1 MTMAKAKTPAET
13 EKREQAVTPET
24 ETNEVQEQVAETEAS
39 GVQNLAVSGLLCRV
53 DFCGALNLRSAPSMA
68 AEVVAKLPVG
78 TQVRADPM
86 GRWAADGKQL
96 WVGVDLD
103 DGTQGYAMGAYLVP
117 VGE

>member
-68 AEVVAKLPVG
+68 AEVVSKLPAG
-78 TQVRADPM
+78 TMVRVDL
-86 GRWAADGKQL
+86 GRWAADGKHL

-103 DGTQGYAMGAYLVP
+103 DGTHGYAMGAYLVP

>member
-1 MTMAKAKTPAET
+1 MAKAKTPAET
-13 EKREQAVTPET
+13 KEQVLTAET
-24 ETNEVQEQVAETEAS
+24 ETNEPQEQVLSTA
-39 GVQNLAVSGLLCRV
+39 SGLLCRV